1 MRKIDLS
8 NFQVATSETAREV
21 NRRIILNLIRA
32 NQAISRAD
40 LARKTGLQRST
51 VSLITEQLISENWI
65 TEGLVGY
72 SPRGRKPRYLR
83 LNVERAG
90 VVGINIRPISTTIGL
105 ADLNAHFRAQE
116 SIPTPSTPEAFVV
129 EACRRI
135 KALREAHPQIL
146 CEGVG
151 VSLPGRVE
159 LSSHRLVFAPN
170 LGWQDVDLRGPL
182 EKGTGLPV
190 VLENAANACAL
201 FEMWFGQRDNVRDL
215 AIVTVSEGI
224 GTGIVMNGQ
233 LLQGPS
239 GLAGEFGHVTIDEQG
254 PLCKCGNRG
263 CWEMFASNTAAVSY
277 YRSITASHRPARN
290 SDTALPEPTFDEI
303 LRLAEV
309 GDPKALETLD
319 RMANYLGVGVA
330 MLVTGLEP
338 SIVVIVGEVTRA
350 WPRIAHVIEEVVK
363 TRCPNSGPTQIY
375 PSDDSSQ
382 PRLRGT
388 VALILQ
394 EHFGAPTVA

>member
-51 VSLITEQLISENWI
+51 VSLITEQLISEKWI
-65 TEGLVGY
+65 TEGIVGY

-83 LNVERAG
+83 LNVDRAG
-90 VVGINIRPISTTIGL
+90 VIGINIRPISTTIGL
-105 ADLNAHFRAQE
+105 ADFNANFRAQE
-116 SIPTPSTPEAFVV
+116 SIPTPPTPDAFVA

-135 KALREAHPQIL
+135 NNLRESHPQIS
-146 CEGVG
+146 CEGIG
-151 VSLPGRVE
+151 VAVPGRVD
-159 LSSHRLVFAPN
+159 LQTHRLVFAPN
-170 LGWQDVDLRGPL
+170 LGWNNVDLRTPL
-182 EKGTGLPV
+182 QVGTGLPV
-190 VLENAANACAL
+190 ALENAANACAL

-224 GTGIVMNGQ
+224 GAGIVMNGQ
-233 LLQGPS
+233 LLQGPT
-239 GLAGEFGHVTIDEQG
+239 GMAGEFGHVTLDENG
-254 PLCKCGNRG
+254 PKCKCGNRG
-263 CWEMFASNTAAVSY
+263 CWEMYASNTAAVSY
-277 YRSITASHRPARN
+277 YRSVTASHRPSRN
-290 SDTALPEPTFDEI
+290 SDAIPEPTFEE
-303 LRLAEV
+303 LLGLVEL
-309 GDPKALETLD
+309 GDPRAVDTLD
-319 RMANYLGVGVA
+319 RMGRYLGVGVA

-338 SIVVIVGEVTRA
+338 SMVVIVGEVTRV
-350 WPRIAHVIEEVVK
+350 WSRIGPIIETVLRE
-363 TRCPNSGPTQIY
+363 RCLNSSSVRVY
-375 PSDDSSQ
+375 PSDDALK

-394 EHFGAPTVA
+394 EHFGAPVVA